1 MPQYVIFIFLIFKGK
16 LVFSLNDTETMMRFV
31 SIMDKNVRGYRGY
44 KGKRTFLREE
54 AWIIMSW
61 KGC

>member
-1 MPQYVIFIFLIFKGK
+1 MPQYVIFIFLIFKEK

-31 SIMDKNVRGYRGY
+31 SIMDKNVRGY
-44 KGKRTFLREE
+44 KGKMTFLREE